1 MMRVGQNWPANSR
14 HDEFGARLS
23 PTSGKE
29 FDRLRSNNQTTGCVD
44 ERNNEQ

>member
-1 MMRVGQNWPANSR
+1 MRVGQNWPAYSR
-14 HDEFGARLS
+14 HDEVGARLS